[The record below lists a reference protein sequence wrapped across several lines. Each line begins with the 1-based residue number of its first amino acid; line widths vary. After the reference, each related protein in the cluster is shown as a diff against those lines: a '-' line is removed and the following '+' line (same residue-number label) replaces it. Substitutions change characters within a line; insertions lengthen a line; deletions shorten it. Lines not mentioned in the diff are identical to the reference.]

1 MKQPRKPLLF
11 LLISLALA
19 AIAASWWSISRA
31 HEEKHILVVFSHDP
45 QMHGYKEIEEA
56 IRRNFSSHRIPAEFT
71 ISYLQAENYG
81 HDEEIRQCKR
91 ILREAREK
99 KEVDLIINIGDEAN
113 YSMMYADS
121 VFMHQVP
128 VVFGGV
134 LFPNQGAMKSH
145 PNMTGYRDSVDVVRN
160 IYLSHQLTG
169 NYATFTVLA
178 ERYLDGLLKNTI
190 KTQLASHQDIVDN
203 TDWDYTL
210 YHIRNLPK
218 GTYSITRFS
227 LNNINTNSA
236 DRHAKNDSLGNNNF
250 IYAMRRFVAMT
261 YLQMKYDEEALTVT
275 HMSRKVMLS
284 GIFNNFGGEAGEF
297 LAGYFASPTTI
308 ANDVS
313 NVAIDILRGA
323 KPEDIPIRTSAK
335 DYYIDWQVAKQNGYR
350 LDTLPEGFKVVNLT
364 WKERHHH
371 LYLLMNVLGTLA
383 VIGTVIVFLRLFW
396 KEKKLRQETLKLL
409 EHENALYNMSV
420 HDSQTFAWER
430 VGENIY
436 LSNAFWDYFGKP
448 AGHIQVDEFT
458 RMLAPEYTDAYLN
471 ALKEVNTGKMASV
484 EVQADFNGDGQ
495 CHWYKIMGNGIID
508 GEGQFVKAYGMLTNI
523 DDFKMRERELNEAR
537 KLAEEATLKES
548 FLANMS
554 HEIRTPLNAIVGF
567 SDLLASSDDLG
578 PEDKQLFIETIHT
591 NNELLLKLINDI
603 LDVSRIESGEMDF
616 CIKPCS
622 VANLMEKIHNTFM
635 VQIPSHLEFKFVCPE
650 KDVEIEVDEGR
661 LSQVISNFLT
671 NAGKFTPQGSI
682 TLGWEWHEDTDK
694 VEMYVEDT
702 GIGLSEEDRKMVFNR
717 FYKKDE
723 FKQGTGLGLSICKA
737 IIIRLGGSIK
747 VKSELGTGS
756 RFSVF
761 LKRKQEGKIMN
772 T

>member
-19 AIAASWWSISRA
+19 AIAASWWSINRF

-45 QMHGYKEIEEA
+45 QMHGYKEIEEG
-56 IRRNFSSHRIPAEFT
+56 IRRNFSSHRIPAKFT
-71 ISYLQAENYG
+71 VAYLHAEDYG
-81 HDEEIRQCKR
+81 HNEEIEQCER
-91 ILREAREK
+91 ILKEARGKE
-99 KEVDLIINIGDEAN
+99 EVDLIINIGDEAN
-113 YSMMYADS
+113 YSMIYADS
-121 VFMHQVP
+121 AFMHQVP
-128 VVFGGV
+128 IVFGGV
-134 LFPNQGAMKSH
+134 LFPNKGAVESH
-145 PNMTGYRDSVDVVRN
+145 PNMTGYKDSLDVVRN
-160 IYLSHQLTG
+160 IYLAQQLTG

-178 ERYLDGLLKNTI
+178 DRYLDRLLKKTI
-190 KTQLASHQDIVDN
+190 KEQLATHEDIVDN

-210 YHIRNLPK
+210 FHINRLPK
-218 GTYSITRFS
+218 GTHSITRFA
-227 LNNINTNSA
+227 LNNISTNTAN
-236 DRHAKNDSLGNNNF
+236 RHSKSDSIGNNNF

-313 NVAIDILRGA
+313 KLAIDILRGA

-335 DYYIDWQVAKQNGYR
+335 DYYIDWQVAKKNGYR
-350 LDTLPEGFKVVNLT
+350 LDTLPEGFNVVNLT
-364 WKERHHH
+364 WKEQHHE
-371 LYLLMNVLGTLA
+371 LYILMNVLGTLA
-383 VIGTVIVFLRLFW
+383 IVGTVIVFLRLFW
-396 KEKKLRQETLKLL
+396 KEKKLRQEALRQV

-430 VGENIY
+430 VGTTIY
-436 LSNAFWDYFGKP
+436 LSNAFWDYFNKP
-448 AGHIQVDEFT
+448 GGNIQVDDFT
-458 RMLAPEYTDAYLN
+458 QMLAPEYVADYLN
-471 ALKEVNTGKMASV
+471 ALNEVDTGKLASI
-484 EVQADFNGDGQ
+484 EVQADFNGDGHY
-495 CHWYKIMGNGIID
+495 HWYKIIGNGIID
-508 GEGQFVKAYGMLTNI
+508 GEGQFVRSYGMLTNI

-567 SDLLASSDDLG
+567 SDLLATSDDLS
-578 PEDKQLFIETIHT
+578 PEEKQLFIETIHT

-622 VANLMEKIHNTFM
+622 VRKLLEKIHNTFM
-635 VQIPSHLEFKFVCPE
+635 VQIPSHLEFRFVCPAE
-650 KDVEIEVDEGR
+650 DVEIEADEGR

-682 TLGWEWHEDTDK
+682 TLGWELHKDTDK

-717 FYKKDE
+717 FYKKNE
-723 FKQGTGLGLSICKA
+723 FAQGTGLGLSICKA
-737 IIIRLGGSIK
+737 IVIRLGGSIK
-747 VKSELGTGS
+747 VKSELGKGS

-761 LKRKQEGKIMN
+761 IRRKSGGE
-772 T
+772 